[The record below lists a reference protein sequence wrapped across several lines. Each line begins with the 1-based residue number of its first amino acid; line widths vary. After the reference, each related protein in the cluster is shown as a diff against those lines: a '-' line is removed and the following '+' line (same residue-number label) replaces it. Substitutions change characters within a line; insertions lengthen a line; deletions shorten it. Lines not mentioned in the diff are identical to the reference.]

1 MGIITLAVICNIK
14 ASIKNTKEI
23 LTKLDEVSQ
32 TNAVAFRNPFDK
44 SSHKKQVEEAKK
56 SMTNL
61 LIELE
66 KALAREMQYCTEI
79 EYLNYVI

>member
-14 ASIKNTKEI
+14 ASIKNTKEV
-23 LTKLDEVSQ
+23 LAKLDEISQ
-32 TNAVAFRNPFDK
+32 TNSIAFRNPFDR
-44 SSHKKQVEEAKK
+44 SSHVKQVEDAKK

-66 KALAREMQYCTEI
+66 KTLAREMQYCTEM
-79 EYLNYVI
+79 EYLNYVL